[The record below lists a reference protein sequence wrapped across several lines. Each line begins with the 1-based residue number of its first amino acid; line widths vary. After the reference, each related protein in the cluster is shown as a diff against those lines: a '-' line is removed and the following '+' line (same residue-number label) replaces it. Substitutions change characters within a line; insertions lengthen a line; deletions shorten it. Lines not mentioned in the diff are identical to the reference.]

1 MNSIIND
8 LKQQLQD
15 KDDYYN
21 KQLKNQKN
29 ENNTILNKNIKEFFQ
44 KKKHVIMNK
53 IPNNK
58 PDLKIESNNINK
70 EKKQNTKTLSR
81 NISFN
86 NNSKKIIYAQ
96 KK

>member
-29 ENNTILNKNIKEFFQ
+29 ENNSILNRQNTLMKSLIS
-44 KKKHVIMNK
+44 KKK
-53 IPNNK
+53 
-58 PDLKIESNNINK
+58 KIEIQIN
-70 EKKQNTKTLSR
+70 E
-81 NISFN
+81 
-86 NNSKKIIYAQ
+86 
-96 KK
+96 

>member
-29 ENNTILNKNIKEFFQ
+29 ENNSIKSSKYLMESLISKKEKNGNSNKWITR
-44 KKKHVIMNK
+44 
-53 IPNNK
+53 
-58 PDLKIESNNINK
+58 KIEWENFLWKIITINERKYELETKINK
-70 EKKQNTKTLSR
+70 E
-81 NISFN
+81 
-86 NNSKKIIYAQ
+86 A
-96 KK
+96 

>member
-1 MNSIIND
+1 
-8 LKQQLQD
+8 
-15 KDDYYN
+15 
-21 KQLKNQKN
+21 
-29 ENNTILNKNIKEFFQ
+29 
-44 KKKHVIMNK
+44 MNK

-96 KK
+96 KKLISSTHKKNQEKNEINGDINIIEEHINKSNPTQFKN